1 MTEQGRNAFE
11 SLIGSMIDDRYAVR
25 EALGEGG
32 AAKVFLAQD
41 LKYDR
46 MVAIKVMHPEI
57 GFSVGAERFEREIA
71 LAAKLNH
78 PHIVPLL
85 DAGETNGLLFYVMPA
100 ISGNTLRHHLRS
112 HRQLPVDEALRLAHD
127 VALAID
133 YAHSLGVVHRDIK
146 PENILLAGG
155 TAVVT
160 DFGIAKL
167 IGEGSTLDS
176 LTRTGIAVG
185 TVLYMSPE
193 QASTGPID
201 ARSDIY
207 ALGCLVYEMLAG
219 EPPFTG
225 PSPQSVMAKHAVDP
239 VPPVRR
245 LRASISQAMDE
256 AIAMAMA
263 KSPGDR
269 FGRAVEFTEA
279 LQRARSVSTTSG
291 EAYQSGSTPYLATQ
305 ATSAQ
310 TAAAPAIVP
319 ATRAPSRNRI
329 WMVAVAA
336 TVVAVSAFGVMRW
349 RAGKAGGVAITDS
362 TALKSIAVLPFDDV
376 SQARDQEYFATGMAD
391 ELLTALS
398 RVPTLRVAA
407 RTSSYALRGTAL
419 TTSEIGQRLNVGS
432 VLTGSISREGTQL
445 RVTAQL
451 VDVRTDSV
459 LWQDRFLRDLRDV
472 FAVQEEIAQQIAGSL
487 KLLGVSNRPRLV
499 RAPTSDDEAYQ
510 LYLRGRHAWRTRT
523 ATSLQQAVSYFQ
535 QAIARDSNYA
545 SAWAGL
551 ADTYT
556 VIGLNFYGRPGE
568 NFQAAKRAAQRALAL
583 DDQNAEAHAAYA
595 SNIAFLD
602 RDWPAADREYQRA
615 IALDASYP
623 TTYYFYAIFLQG
635 LHQFD
640 SALVM
645 ANRARDL
652 DRESPVM
659 AQGPGLTLI
668 MAGRFAEARP
678 SLEQAIAVAPNYYFP
693 HAWYGIALARS
704 GMRDS
709 AIAEGRRAVALAPDN
724 VLVETFL
731 GQVYALAGQRD
742 SAVAIATRLEAR
754 AARAPV
760 PQVMLARLYSIL
772 GDVPRA
778 MAALERGL
786 TLNEAQLAQLR
797 APGFEAL
804 RGNPR
809 YEAILKELRLP

>member
-1 MTEQGRNAFE
+1 MSEQGRNAFE
-11 SLIGSMIDDRYAVR
+11 SLIGSTIDDRYAVR

-46 MVAIKVMHPEI
+46 MVAIKVMHPQI

-100 ISGNTLRHHLRS
+100 ISGNSLRHHLRT

-133 YAHSLGVVHRDIK
+133 YAHTLGVVHRDIK

-219 EPPFTG
+219 EPPFMG

-245 LRASISQAMDE
+245 LRGSIPAAMDE

-269 FGRAVEFTEA
+269 FGRAVDFSEA

-291 EAYQSGSTPYLATQ
+291 EAYQSGSTPSPTAQT
-305 ATSAQ
+305 TSQQ
-310 TAAAPAIVP
+310 TAAALTTPAVQ
-319 ATRAPSRNRI
+319 ATARHRARLLAVIALVLVASTFGVVRWSAGRGA
-329 WMVAVAA
+329 AVATA
-336 TVVAVSAFGVMRW
+336 
-349 RAGKAGGVAITDS
+349 DS
-362 TALKSIAVLPFDDV
+362 MALKSIAVLPFDDV

-398 RVPTLRVAA
+398 RLPSLRVAA
-407 RTSSYALRGTAL
+407 RTSSYALRGTVL
-419 TTSEIGQRLNVGS
+419 STSEIGQRLNVGA

-451 VDVRTDSV
+451 VEVRTDSV
-459 LWQDRFLRDLRDV
+459 LWQDRFVRDLRDV

-487 KLLGVSNRPRLV
+487 KLLGVRNRPRLV

-523 ATSLQQAVSYFQ
+523 ATSLQQAVSYFK

-568 NFQAAKRAAQRALAL
+568 NFQEAKRAAQRALAL
-583 DDQNAEAHAAYA
+583 DNLNAEAHAAYA

-602 RDWPAADREYQRA
+602 RDWAAADRAYQRA

-623 TTYYFYAIFLQG
+623 ATYYFYSIFLQG
-635 LHQFD
+635 LRQSD
-640 SALVM
+640 SSLVM

-652 DRESPVM
+652 DPESPVM
-659 AQGPGLTLI
+659 AQGPGLALI

-678 SLEQAIAVAPNYYFP
+678 SLERAIAVAPNYYFP

-704 GMRDS
+704 GLPDS
-709 AIAEGRRAVALAPDN
+709 AITEARRAVALAPDN

-742 SAVAIATRLEAR
+742 SAMAVAARLEAR
-754 AARAPV
+754 SERGPV

-772 GDVPRA
+772 GDVPHA

-786 TLNEAQLAQLR
+786 MLNEAQLAQLR